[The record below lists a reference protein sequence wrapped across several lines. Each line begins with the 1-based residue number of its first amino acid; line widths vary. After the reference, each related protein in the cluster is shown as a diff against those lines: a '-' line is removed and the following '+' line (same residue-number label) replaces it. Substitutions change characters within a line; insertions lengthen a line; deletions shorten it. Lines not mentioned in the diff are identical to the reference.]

1 MANNTPITAR
11 VNKGLFGKK
20 SLSTTEPLL
29 NVGAAGVSGNNQTR
43 DIPSP
48 AKISAG
54 SIISNNWGKGKFSAV
69 GTNDSEVGSNG
80 GGSRGGFGGG
90 FVVKEEEEKEYNRA
104 PSQTAEESYS
114 SMDKSKEANRQVKKS
129 ERKIGRLENK
139 EPKSSKGKGRVARKL
154 KEAKANLDM
163 ATQLSKNALESVKPT
178 EKIPEKLPEK
188 NLNPSPVV
196 LKANDGFFAKKTPMK
211 LKYFK

>member
-11 VNKGLFGKK
+11 VSKGLFGKK

-29 NVGAAGVSGNNQTR
+29 NVGVAGVSGNNQTR
-43 DIPSP
+43 NTPSP
-48 AKISAG
+48 AKLSAG
-54 SIISNNWGKGKFSAV
+54 SIISSNWEKSKFSAV
-69 GTNDSEVGSNG
+69 GTDDSDGTYK
-80 GGSRGGFGGG
+80 GGSKIPAG
-90 FVVKEEEEKEYNRA
+90 KKEKEYNRA

-178 EKIPEKLPEK
+178 EKIPEKLVEK
-188 NLNPSPVV
+188 KTNPSSVAS
-196 LKANDGFFAKKTPMK
+196 KANDGFFAKKTPMK

>member
-48 AKISAG
+48 TKISISAG
-54 SIISNNWGKGKFSAV
+54 SIISSNWDKSKFSAV
-69 GTNDSEVGSNG
+69 GTNDSGTGSNG
-80 GGSRGGFGGG
+80 GGADKGGG
-90 FVVKEEEEKEYNRA
+90 EISAGKKEKEYNRA

-139 EPKSSKGKGRVARKL
+139 EPKSSKGKGRVTRKL
-154 KEAKANLDM
+154 KEAKANLEM
-163 ATQLSKNALESVKPT
+163 ATQLSKNALESVQPT
-178 EKIPEKLPEK
+178 EKIPEKLPEEK
-188 NLNPSPVV
+188 TNPLTFVK
-196 LKANDGFFAKKTPMK
+196 KANDGFFAKKTPMK
-211 LKYFK
+211 PKYFK